1 MDRIEFVSMVYELL
15 SSDSDDSR
23 ANKII
28 DAFDKYIERKDT
40 LLKATHELLSKQ
52 DKSAFILDL
61 LTETVHYDDADCDG
75 YCLMNDIE
83 IDLDLEIKQN
93 E

>member
-28 DAFDKYIERKDT
+28 YAFDECIERKDT

-52 DKSAFILDL
+52 DESAFILNL

-75 YCLMNDIE
+75 YCLMNDIDIE
-83 IDLDLEIKQN
+83 INLDLGN
-93 E
+93 

>member
-1 MDRIEFVSMVYELL
+1 MIMDRIEFVSMVYELL

-28 DAFDKYIERKDT
+28 DAFDKCIERKDT

-52 DKSAFILDL
+52 DKSAFVLNL
-61 LTETVHYDDADCDG
+61 LSETVHYDDADCDG

-83 IDLDLEIKQN
+83 INLDLGD
-93 E
+93 

>member
-28 DAFDKYIERKDT
+28 DAFDKCIERKDT

-52 DKSAFILDL
+52 DESAFILNL
-61 LTETVHYDDADCDG
+61 LTETVHYDNADCDG

-83 IDLDLEIKQN
+83 IDLDVGD
-93 E
+93 